1 MSERKLLDQLRD
13 KIRVKHYSIRTEK
26 TYVDWSRRY
35 ILFHQKKHPKDM
47 GASEIEEFLTDLEGC
62 SGMGGNFFLTG
73 MLDVFLELFWGRA
86 NDRFKSLDEMTQ

>member
-47 GASEIEEFLTDLEGC
+47 GASEIEEFLTDLAVNKNGKFMNLKLL
-62 SGMGGNFFLTG
+62 SVTPLFRIHHRR
-73 MLDVFLELFWGRA
+73 VFGF
-86 NDRFKSLDEMTQ
+86 